1 VTEFGASSSVP
12 LLANLTAAMD
22 SNQVGWIYWSWKYYG
37 DPTGSAS
44 ESLVMADGRL
54 RSTAWALSRAYPEAV
69 AGKPIAYSFSPDT
82 GDFSLAYVPDHR
94 VHAPTVIFVP
104 TEIHYPRGY
113 CASVSGGRVT
123 STPGSDL
130 LDVRSAR
137 TGRLVRVSVEPG
149 ACAAHSPPL
158 GVEATL
164 RAPRSGRFG
173 DRNRLAPESPPKRV
187 MDQSTVAATGRQPG
201 PKASG

>member
-1 VTEFGASSSVP
+1 VP
-12 LLANLTAAMD
+12 LLVNLTAAMD
-22 SNQVGWIYWSWKYYG
+22 AHQVGWIYWSWKYYG

-54 RSTAWALSRAYPEAV
+54 RTTAWALSRTYPEAV

-104 TEIHYPRGY
+104 TEIHYPHGY

-123 STPGSDL
+123 SASGSDL
-130 LDVRSAR
+130 LDVRNAR
-137 TGRLVRVSVEPG
+137 TGHLVRVSVEPG
-149 ACAAHSPPL
+149 TCSSPSL
-158 GVEATL
+158 GVEASE
-164 RAPRSGRFG
+164 RAPAAGPFG
-173 DRNRLAPESPPKRV
+173 HNDRLATESSAKRAKDHSSV
-187 MDQSTVAATGRQPG
+187 ATVGRRHA
-201 PKASG
+201 PKAGG